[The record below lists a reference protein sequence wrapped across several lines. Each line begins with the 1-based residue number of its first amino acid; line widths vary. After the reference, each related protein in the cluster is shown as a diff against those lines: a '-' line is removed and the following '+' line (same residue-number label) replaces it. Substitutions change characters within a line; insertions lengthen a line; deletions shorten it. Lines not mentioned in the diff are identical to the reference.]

1 MAKLGLALSGGGAK
15 GAAHIGVLQA
25 LEEEGI
31 GVDYISGASSGSIVS
46 CLYACG
52 YRPHEILSMF
62 KTYCKF
68 MADYDKSIPFKLASM
83 MFSGKVNIKGFAKG
97 NNLENTIYNYCKLKK
112 ITNIA
117 DVKMP
122 LAIPAVDISTGEI
135 IYYLSKR
142 LDNNAM
148 IKDELENF
156 VINYN
161 GNIAS
166 IVRAS
171 SSFPGVFEPK
181 LLNNRYLVDGGVR
194 VNTPVSIL
202 KNMGAEKIISVCFD
216 TKSNNIQVNIISI
229 AMKSFEIMGKELCRA
244 QRELSDLVIIPKLGK
259 VSLLEC
265 DKTSMIANAGYISTK
280 AVISD
285 IKKMID

>member
-31 GVDYISGASSGSIVS
+31 SIDYISGTSSGSIVS

-52 YRPHEILSMF
+52 YTPYEILSMF
-62 KTYCKF
+62 KVYCKF
-68 MADYDKSIPFKLASM
+68 MADYDKSIPFKLGSM
-83 MFSGKVNIKGFAKG
+83 LFSGKINIKGFAKG
-97 NNLENTIYNYCKLKK
+97 DNLEATVYKYCKLKK
-112 ITNIA
+112 ITNIS

-122 LAIPAVDISTGEI
+122 LAIPAVDIATGET
-135 IYYLSKR
+135 IYYLSER
-142 LDNNAM
+142 LSSNINNEN
-148 IKDELENF
+148 ELENSI
-156 VINYN
+156 INYS

-181 LLNNRYLVDGGVR
+181 FLNNRYLVDGGVR

-202 KNMGAEKIISVCFD
+202 KNMGADKVISVCFD
-216 TKSNNIQVNIISI
+216 TKSNNVSINIVSI
-229 AMKSFEIMGKELCRA
+229 ALKSFEIMGKELSRIE
-244 QRELSDLVIIPKLGK
+244 RNLSDIVITPKLSK
-259 VSLLEC
+259 ISLLEC
-265 DKTSMIANAGYISTK
+265 DKSTMIANAGYLAAK
-280 AVISD
+280 AAVQD
-285 IKKMID
+285 IKNLI